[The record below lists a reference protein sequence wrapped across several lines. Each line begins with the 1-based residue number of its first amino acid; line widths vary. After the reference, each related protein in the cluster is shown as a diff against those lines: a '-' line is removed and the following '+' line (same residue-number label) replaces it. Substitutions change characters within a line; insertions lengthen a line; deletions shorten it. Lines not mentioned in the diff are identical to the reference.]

1 LAFAVLSTDEWVRLL
16 GEPRHRSVAGPSQV
30 RAAGQRCAP
39 SYCLSRRTPVL
50 RAEPG
55 PTPLTRSR
63 PRREWREGG
72 TALLWSVALRRASR
86 CTPDTGVC
94 VLSVSLS
101 GKVTLF
107 VSFSVRRTRSGAPTG
122 EPIDIGHRHDNE
134 ISSAPARFVVRGSG
148 NLPPPHIGVCEAR
161 QVDDPLDQPE
171 RRGSVRDEEQRTAG
185 ERALEPVDEARLHLA
200 VQRG

>member
-1 LAFAVLSTDEWVRLL
+1 MWPDPA
-16 GEPRHRSVAGPSQV
+16 RSVRQV
-30 RAAGQRCAP
+30 NDVLP

-55 PTPLTRSR
+55 PTPLTLTAAARVA
-63 PRREWREGG
+63 GG
-72 TALLWSVALRRASR
+72 RDPLRRASR

-107 VSFSVRRTRSGAPTG
+107 VSFSVRRTRSGAPTAYWSQSTSD
-122 EPIDIGHRHDNE
+122 IDMTTKFRAPPHRC
-134 ISSAPARFVVRGSG
+134 PFVRGSG

>member
-1 LAFAVLSTDEWVRLL
+1 MILYMGV
-16 GEPRHRSVAGPSQV
+16 
-30 RAAGQRCAP
+30 
-39 SYCLSRRTPVL
+39 
-50 RAEPG
+50 
-55 PTPLTRSR
+55 
-63 PRREWREGG
+63 
-72 TALLWSVALRRASR
+72 RRATSR
-86 CTPDTGVC
+86 EPLYAGHRRVTGVC

-107 VSFSVRRTRSGAPTG
+107 EVSFSVRAGRAAVPLL

>member
-1 LAFAVLSTDEWVRLL
+1 MWPDPA
-16 GEPRHRSVAGPSQV
+16 RSVRQVNDVLLVTACLVGP
-30 RAAGQRCAP
+30 
-39 SYCLSRRTPVL
+39 LSS
-50 RAEPG
+50 PG
-55 PTPLTRSR
+55 PTPLTLTAAARVA
-63 PRREWREGG
+63 GG
-72 TALLWSVALRRASR
+72 RDRVLWSVALRRASR

-107 VSFSVRRTRSGAPTG
+107 VSFSVRRTRSGAPTRANRQDAD
-122 EPIDIGHRHDNE
+122 IDMTTKFR
-134 ISSAPARFVVRGSG
+134 ARPPRTVRCARCG

>member
-1 LAFAVLSTDEWVRLL
+1 MILYMV
-16 GEPRHRSVAGPSQV
+16 
-30 RAAGQRCAP
+30 
-39 SYCLSRRTPVL
+39 
-50 RAEPG
+50 
-55 PTPLTRSR
+55 
-63 PRREWREGG
+63 
-72 TALLWSVALRRASR
+72 RRATSR
-86 CTPDTGVC
+86 EPLYAGHRRVTGVC

-122 EPIDIGHRHDNE
+122 GGANRHRCHRHDNE

-148 NLPPPHIGVCEAR
+148 YLPPPHIGVCEAR

>member
-1 LAFAVLSTDEWVRLL
+1 MAFAVLSTYEWVRLL

-55 PTPLTRSR
+55 PTPLTLTAAARVA
-63 PRREWREGG
+63 GG
-72 TALLWSVALRRASR
+72 RDRVLWSVALRRASR